1 MLAQYGITLP
11 QFAQFVNV
19 ALGGETV
26 SQVNE
31 GGRTFDLTVRLNQEA
46 MNSINHIRGLLIDTG
61 DGRKV
66 PLSQVADITST
77 AGPNTINRENA
88 QRKIVVSAN
97 VSGRDLRSVVGDIQ
111 KRVSEKIHLPQD
123 YHLSYGGQFESEQK
137 ASRTLLLLSFVSIAV
152 ILLLLFMQFRSW
164 RQSVVVLLNLPL
176 ALSGGV
182 AILVVGGSEIS
193 IPAIIGFI
201 SLFGIATR
209 GGHVAR

>member
-97 VSGRDLRSVVGDIQ
+97 VSGRDLRSVVSDIQ
-111 KRVSEKIHLPQD
+111 N
-123 YHLSYGGQFESEQK
+123 
-137 ASRTLLLLSFVSIAV
+137 ASARKSI
-152 ILLLLFMQFRSW
+152 FRK
-164 RQSVVVLLNLPL
+164 
-176 ALSGGV
+176 
-182 AILVVGGSEIS
+182 
-193 IPAIIGFI
+193 
-201 SLFGIATR
+201 TTT
-209 GGHVAR
+209 